1 MTSSCGSIRLSHSN
15 LTILKR
21 FVFHRALSCLL
32 LIPCVA
38 IQGFGQ
44 QAMMNALPDA
54 PSSAQASSPPATTEN
69 EAPQAGQ
76 TPPPEPAQVTV
87 PAGTRLTLVLS
98 NAVNSRETKNNDQI
112 SAQLTAP
119 VIVNDQVAIPA
130 GTYVQGKP
138 ERLTRNGTHAEMV
151 LQSASLVF
159 ADGYIARLPGPVKI
173 ESAEWTAE
181 NNPSGGS
188 KAAIILVPMIA
199 LPLGALIG
207 HAADGKQ
214 TSRFAGMT
222 ITTPSHTGLVTG
234 TIVGFVAGLGTSF
247 ALMAHSRGFYVDA
260 GAPMTMALAQP
271 LTLTQAQVDDAVQ
284 KAATQPAPV
293 VIAPKRPAPPEI
305 QTSTDHGTCY
315 TPGSPGTP
323 DIVIPGTPP
332 IGGSPGTPSTVIPGI
347 PATPPTPYPC
357 P

>member
-1 MTSSCGSIRLSHSN
+1 MTSTCGSIRLVHSDF
-15 LTILKR
+15 TIPKY
-21 FVFHRALSCLL
+21 FALLRTLACIL

-38 IQGFGQ
+38 IQAFGQ
-44 QAMMNALPDA
+44 QTIMNALPDA
-54 PSSAQASSPPATTEN
+54 PSSAQASSPPAANNQST
-69 EAPQAGQ
+69 QAE
-76 TPPPEPAQVTV
+76 TPPAEQAQVTV

-98 NAVNSRETKNNDQI
+98 NAVNSRETKNSDQI

-138 ERLTRNGTHAEMV
+138 ERLTRQGTQAAMV

-159 ADGYIARLPGPVKI
+159 ADGYVARLGNPVSI
-173 ESAEWTAE
+173 ESAEWTAA

-188 KAAIILVPMIA
+188 KAAIILVPMIS

-207 HAADGKQ
+207 HATDGKR
-214 TSRFAGMT
+214 TSSFAGMT
-222 ITTPSHTGLVTG
+222 VTTPSHTGLVVG

-247 ALMAHSRGFYVDA
+247 GLMAHSRGFYVDA
-260 GAPMTMALAQP
+260 GSPMTMTLP
-271 LTLTQAQVDDAVQ
+271 EPVTLTQAQVDDAVK
-284 KAATQPAPV
+284 KAATQPPPA
-293 VIAPKRPAPPEI
+293 VIVPRRPAPPVV

-332 IGGSPGTPSTVIPGI
+332 IGDSPGTPPTVIPGI

>member
-1 MTSSCGSIRLSHSN
+1 MTSSCGPIRLLHSN
-15 LTILKR
+15 FTILKR
-21 FVFHRALSCLL
+21 FALQRALPCVL

-44 QAMMNALPDA
+44 QAIMDALPDA
-54 PSSAQASSPPATTEN
+54 PSSAQASFPPASTEA
-69 EAPQAGQ
+69 EVPQGGQ
-76 TPPPEPAQVTV
+76 NPPPEPAQVTV

-98 NAVNSRETKNNDQI
+98 NAVNSRETKNSDQI

-138 ERLTRNGTHAEMV
+138 ERLTRTGSQAEMV

-159 ADGYIARLPGPVKI
+159 ADGYIARLSGPVNI
-173 ESAEWTAE
+173 ESAEWTAA

-188 KAAIILVPMIA
+188 KAAIILVPMIS

-207 HAADGKQ
+207 HAADGKN
-214 TSRFAGMT
+214 TSTFAGMT
-222 ITTPSHTGLVTG
+222 ITTPSHTGLVSG

-247 ALMAHSRGFYVDA
+247 GLMAHSRGFYVDA
-260 GAPMTMALAQP
+260 GAPMSMTLAQP

-284 KAATQPAPV
+284 KAATQPAPAIV
-293 VIAPKRPAPPEI
+293 APKRPAPPDV

-332 IGGSPGTPSTVIPGI
+332 IGDSPGTPPTVIPGI